1 MGIEHLTAW
10 PSKYAAVE
18 LAPEDDPID
27 SPPPTGKVLLRLE
40 AQSYFPK
47 RYMAEKIS
55 RALHKRG
62 RYCREHNSFSWE
74 NMTLCCNTLSCGPVP
89 ITDLHRFE
97 PAFEALKGYT
107 PADITVTYFS
117 EQRDI
122 RLLAN
127 LINIIESRAALIQQA
142 LALEDLPQ
150 VILNDGFALGIS
162 LSAFSYPKIEA
173 VAYLMAQ
180 ACDFAASTGK
190 ARMKPADGS
199 NPKFQMRSWLLRL
212 GFIGPAF
219 ERPRKTLLETLD
231 GDSAFFSEDQKK
243 TQIARRRVRSMN
255 TYA

>member
-1 MGIEHLTAW
+1 MGIEQVTAW
-10 PSKYAAVE
+10 PSKYAVTETVA
-18 LAPEDDPID
+18 EDDLID

-40 AQSYFPK
+40 SQSHFPK
-47 RYMAEKIS
+47 QVLAKQIS
-55 RALHKRG
+55 RSLHEHG
-62 RYCREHNSFSWE
+62 RFCREYRTYNWE
-74 NMTLCCNTLSCGPVP
+74 NLTLCYNSIYCGPVP
-89 ITDLHRFE
+89 LLGLHKFE
-97 PAFEALKGYT
+97 PAFEALKGYV

-122 RLLAN
+122 NLLAN
-127 LINIIESRAALIQQA
+127 LTNIMESRAVLIQQA
-142 LALEDLPQ
+142 LALEDIPQ

-190 ARMKPADGS
+190 ARMKPTDGS

-219 ERPRKTLLETLD
+219 ERPRKTLLEALD

-243 TQIARRRVRSMN
+243 TQVARRRARSMN
-255 TYA
+255 TFA

>member
-1 MGIEHLTAW
+1 MGIERVTAW
-10 PSKYAAVE
+10 PGKYADKELTVE
-18 LAPEDDPID
+18 DEPVD
-27 SPPPTGKVLLRLE
+27 SPPPTGTVLLRLK
-40 AQSYFPK
+40 AQRYFPM
-47 RYMAEKIS
+47 RYMAEQFS
-55 RALHKRG
+55 RALHARG
-62 RYCREHNSFSWE
+62 RYLREYSAYSWE
-74 NMTLCCNTLSCGPVP
+74 NLTLGCNSVYCGPVR
-89 ITDLHRFE
+89 ITDLQKFE
-97 PAFEALKGYT
+97 LVFEALKGYA
-107 PADITVTYFS
+107 PADTTITYYS

-122 RLLAN
+122 HLLAN
-127 LINIIESRAALIQQA
+127 LTNILESRAVLIQQA
-142 LALEDLPQ
+142 LALTEEPQ

-162 LSAFSYPKIEA
+162 LSAFSYPKVEA

-219 ERPRKTLLETLD
+219 ERPRKTLLEALD

-243 TQIARRRVRSMN
+243 TQIARRRARSMN